1 MTTLIR
7 NMRIELRQS
16 YAFVARNF
24 NLVKRYW
31 GWEVVWLA
39 YSVASSLSVAFIGAG
54 MGAITGD
61 TSIDTDYLVLYLII
75 GTLVWRF
82 LAGLFDNVSEM
93 IQWERWEGTI
103 EYTFMAPVHRFV
115 QMIGQTLFA
124 IIYMLIFTAVLGVVM
139 ALFFA
144 LDLSVANLFGA
155 MVVLLAGS
163 LSFVSLGIV
172 ASVLPLLYTER
183 GVQMTH
189 IVQALLLLVSGV
201 YYPVEVLPAWLQ
213 PVAQISPATYVLE
226 GMRAALLEGADLPA
240 LTVYIVPLL
249 AMGVVMLP
257 LGVWLFRRGEQ
268 YAKRAGKLKRN
279 G

>member
-115 QMIGQTLFA
+115 QMVGQTLFA
-124 IIYMLIFTAVLGVVM
+124 IIYMLVFTAVLGVVM

>member
-93 IQWERWEGTI
+93 LQWERWEGTI
-103 EYTFMAPVHRFV
+103 EYTFIAPVH
-115 QMIGQTLFA
+115 
-124 IIYMLIFTAVLGVVM
+124 
-139 ALFFA
+139 
-144 LDLSVANLFGA
+144 
-155 MVVLLAGS
+155 
-163 LSFVSLGIV
+163 
-172 ASVLPLLYTER
+172 
-183 GVQMTH
+183 
-189 IVQALLLLVSGV
+189 
-201 YYPVEVLPAWLQ
+201 
-213 PVAQISPATYVLE
+213 
-226 GMRAALLEGADLPA
+226 
-240 LTVYIVPLL
+240 
-249 AMGVVMLP
+249 
-257 LGVWLFRRGEQ
+257 
-268 YAKRAGKLKRN
+268 
-279 G
+279 